1 MDDLELLK
9 QDWQREKPNE
19 FPHYSEKELF
29 QMSKKNSVSIAKWVF
44 VIGVL
49 EMVFWCGIDYLL
61 TLFFGE
67 DEDVKTNTIIDG
79 IYDVVSTILSL
90 YPYLFLGVLA
100 YLFYKIKNTESSNR
114 LMKKIKWMK
123 QAIHWYIKLL
133 LIYVISE
140 FSFGFL
146 SGILS
151 ESSCEKEKDLSL
163 MAEWIINIFA
173 FTMLLIVCFG
183 IIIVLK
189 HIYYFIY
196 GRFIKQL
203 EENYQ
208 ELSKIETQET
218 SE

>member
-49 EMVFWCGIDYLL
+49 EILFWFGLDWLLGYYFPSSGEESPYVFLETFIDIFDY
-61 TLFFGE
+61 
-67 DEDVKTNTIIDG
+67 I
-79 IYDVVSTILSL
+79 SMAM
-90 YPYLFLGVLA
+90 PYVFLGIVI
-100 YLFYKIKNTESSNR
+100 YLYYKIKNTEEPKR
-114 LMKKIKWMK
+114 LMKKIMWMK
-123 QAIHWYIKLL
+123 QAIHWYIKLFLIQLIIMFIIIILIL
-133 LIYVISE
+133 LFGIFINDELGSNVLLGMVAFAFVCIVIGMV
-140 FSFGFL
+140 FFGF
-146 SGILS
+146 
-151 ESSCEKEKDLSL
+151 
-163 MAEWIINIFA
+163 
-173 FTMLLIVCFG
+173 
-183 IIIVLK
+183 IIVMK

>member
-1 MDDLELLK
+1 MDELELLK

-49 EMVFWCGIDYLL
+49 EILFWFGLDWLLGYYFPSSGEESPYIFLETFIDIFDY
-61 TLFFGE
+61 
-67 DEDVKTNTIIDG
+67 I
-79 IYDVVSTILSL
+79 SMAM
-90 YPYLFLGVLA
+90 PYVFLGIVIFL
-100 YLFYKIKNTESSNR
+100 YYKIKNTEEPKR
-114 LMKKIKWMK
+114 LMKKIMWMK
-123 QAIHWYIKLL
+123 QAIHWYIKLF
-133 LIYVISE
+133 LIQIIIFAILVFSIAFLVVITDKDTIHLPLKIILAI
-140 FSFGFL
+140 FFLFIVGAASFGL
-146 SGILS
+146 VV
-151 ESSCEKEKDLSL
+151 
-163 MAEWIINIFA
+163 IF
-173 FTMLLIVCFG
+173 
-183 IIIVLK
+183 K